1 MRRMLCAAVL
11 AAAVSSLGFAQGAS
25 VTIQNEEGSTFYYSV
40 DPQELAQVTPGSPLA
55 ATRVAEFFAAQADQP
70 QFTALAPGAQAS
82 LTGLSD
88 GAHLLVGFFAVDNQD
103 AFPVRLITLQAD
115 SSMGDRFYSIYG
127 SPALVQATRGVGRLA
142 QFAGSSA
149 PEQAAAQN
157 APPAEAQAPTAAAP
171 QAAQPQAAAPAASP
185 AETAAPSPAVPSAT
199 PAAPEAGAVTQAAAQ
214 AGSATPAAAIPIAS
228 FSPSYNPAYFTRET
242 KGDFSVQPIADSRTW
257 NLAGTH
263 IASLSASIDEGVLT
277 VTLASSDDFSPNVS
291 YFIYAFTTRAP
302 GATAVFTL
310 ELRPR
315 ALPDRGACILWMN
328 EQGTATPV
336 IFGSVKVDGKTATLV
351 ADLKDEPAS
360 LAQALSGAGSFD
372 LTSCSF
378 DTKSGVYEEFYFA
391 TVAMADIPVTR

>member
-157 APPAEAQAPTAAAP
+157 APPAEAQAPTVAAP

-185 AETAAPSPAVPSAT
+185 AETARLPQRHGALRR
-199 PAAPEAGAVTQAAAQ
+199 AGRTTSGGRD
-214 AGSATPAAAIPIAS
+214 AG
-228 FSPSYNPAYFTRET
+228 
-242 KGDFSVQPIADSRTW
+242 
-257 NLAGTH
+257 
-263 IASLSASIDEGVLT
+263 
-277 VTLASSDDFSPNVS
+277 
-291 YFIYAFTTRAP
+291 
-302 GATAVFTL
+302 
-310 ELRPR
+310 
-315 ALPDRGACILWMN
+315 RGA
-328 EQGTATPV
+328 G
-336 IFGSVKVDGKTATLV
+336 G
-351 ADLKDEPAS
+351 
-360 LAQALSGAGSFD
+360 
-372 LTSCSF
+372 
-378 DTKSGVYEEFYFA
+378 
-391 TVAMADIPVTR
+391 